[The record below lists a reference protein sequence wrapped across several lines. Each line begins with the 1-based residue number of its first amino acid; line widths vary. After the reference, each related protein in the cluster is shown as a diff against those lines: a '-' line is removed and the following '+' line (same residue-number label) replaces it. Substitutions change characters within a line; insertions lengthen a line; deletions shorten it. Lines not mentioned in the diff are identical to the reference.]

1 MTIGHAVHWV
11 WPVPRSPMCPPA
23 NIQIFE
29 AVYNLLKATCCKLLV
44 EHRGGQ
50 GEEEEVVGDM
60 EGGVPVDDN
69 VSWLITLLAR
79 PST

>member
-1 MTIGHAVHWV
+1 
-11 WPVPRSPMCPPA
+11 MCPPV

-50 GEEEEVVGDM
+50 GEEEVVGDM

-69 VSWLITLLAR
+69 VSWSITLLAR